1 LNTQST
7 QPLVTSAI
15 DIQSPIPYYIQ
26 IKDQIKEQIDTR
38 ILQSGDQLPGEP
50 ILCEMFSVS
59 RTVIRQAL
67 AELEHEGLIARKKGK
82 GTFITEQETYEKLSQ
97 NLTGFYQQMKTRG
110 HIPFSQILKQ
120 EIIPADP
127 TVAGHLD
134 IMPGDLVLRLD
145 RLRYIDKEPIV
156 LTCTYI
162 PSHFVPG
169 LEKIDLSRKSLY
181 EVLEENFG
189 VVITRGYRTIGAT
202 IADEYHA
209 ELFKINI
216 GDPFIVINNIDY
228 SADGTPFEYYYGLYR
243 GDRNIF
249 EVEMVRQQG

>member
-1 LNTQST
+1 MNTRSP

-15 DIQSPIPYYIQ
+15 DLQSPIPYYIQ
-26 IKDQIKEQIDTR
+26 IKDKIKEQINTR
-38 ILQSGDQLPGEP
+38 ILKNGDQLPGEP
-50 ILCEMFSVS
+50 VLCEMFSVS

-82 GTFITEQETYEKLSQ
+82 GTFITEQETFEKLSQ
-97 NLTGFYQQMKTRG
+97 NLTGFYQYMKTRG
-110 HIPFSQILKQ
+110 HIPLSQVLVQ
-120 EIIPADP
+120 EIIPANL
-127 TVAGHLD
+127 TVASNLH
-134 IMPGDLVLRLD
+134 ITPGDLVLQLD

-156 LTCTYI
+156 LTSTYI
-162 PSHFVPG
+162 PSHLVPG
-169 LEKIDLSRKSLY
+169 LEKVELSKESLY
-181 EVLEENFG
+181 GVLENNYG
-189 VVITRGYRTIGAT
+189 VVLTRGYRTIGAT
-202 IADEYHA
+202 VANEYQA

-216 GDPFIVINNIDY
+216 GDPLIVINNIDY